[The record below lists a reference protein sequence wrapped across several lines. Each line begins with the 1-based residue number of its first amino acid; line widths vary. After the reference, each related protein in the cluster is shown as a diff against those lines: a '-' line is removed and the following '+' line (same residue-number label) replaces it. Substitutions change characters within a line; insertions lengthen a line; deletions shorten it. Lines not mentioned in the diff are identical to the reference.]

1 MFPAAFPD
9 LVSGHLRSPLPP
21 LTPTPHFHRTSASG
35 LGDFSMS
42 VLVGIAESSGSFSEE
57 KGAAEAG
64 AAGRQW
70 REDQLGQEA
79 ETA

>member
-1 MFPAAFPD
+1 
-9 LVSGHLRSPLPP
+9 
-21 LTPTPHFHRTSASG
+21 
-35 LGDFSMS
+35 MS

-70 REDQLGQEA
+70 REDQLRQEV